1 MKNLEQTLAKTLLEQ
16 YNFCERTAQ
25 RQKAKPFDDSEYSFL
40 LGEKIALKSI
50 ATAIWGQDI
59 AGQIPLDFIKTLE
72 KIASAKPQSNLV
84 EVSRFEAFAL
94 YKHFSA
100 KSIESMQ
107 AGYSGASESYSNK
120 AKKWLDLAVQIEQAN
135 ADDINKNLV

>member
-1 MKNLEQTLAKTLLEQ
+1 MKNSEQTLAQSLLNQ
-16 YNFCERTAQ
+16 YKFCQ
-25 RQKAKPFDDSEYSFL
+25 RMLQENDADKDYFIGQRVAV
-40 LGEKIALKSI
+40 ISI
-50 ATAIWGQDI
+50 ATAIFGNEI
-59 AGQIPLDFIKTLE
+59 TGQIQLDFISNLE
-72 KIASAKPQSNLV
+72 KIANAEPQANLV